1 MGSSREARMAG
12 NMPKKT
18 PTLAEKP
25 MPMAND
31 HQGSETGKPDS
42 Q

>member
-1 MGSSREARMAG
+1 
-12 NMPKKT
+12 MPKKT

-31 HQGSETGKPDS
+31 HHGNEMGKPVAK
-42 Q
+42 